1 MFTLEQYFGTKPHTE
16 AQEVAATALL
26 VKVNALQAEY
36 RDATGRPEDIDPDTG
51 TEISGSKGGSGD
63 GGFRLDTATTGG
75 GHSAHKIVWEQNSDG
90 SWRKELETPKAAVD
104 CSDQRNKLDDW
115 LDGFEYG
122 DGQNSM
128 LEKHD
133 LYREHPSA
141 TPTWCHLTD
150 RAPHSGRRTY
160 MP

>member
-1 MFTLEQYFGTKPHTE
+1 MITDEQYFGTKPHTE
-16 AQEVAATALL
+16 AQAAAVDELL
-26 VKVNALQAEY
+26 ERTNALQAEY
-36 RDATGRPEDIDPDTG
+36 RSETGQPEDIDPDTG

-63 GGFRLDTATTGG
+63 GGFRLDTATTGRPG
-75 GHSAHKIVWEQNSDG
+75 SAHKVLPAEDPNG
-90 SWRKELETPKAAVD
+90 AAVD
-104 CSDQRNKLDDW
+104 CSDQHNDLDEW

-122 DGQNSM
+122 DGQNTM

-141 TPTWCHLTD
+141 TPTWAHLTD
-150 RAPHSGRRTY
+150 RAPGSGRRTY